1 MDRVVIFSPV
11 HRHILIVVLFT
22 KHRFD
27 GLLVSSITH
36 SLDRALKLIALVGR
50 QGDDDGVFL
59 GASELRRVIVRIV
72 EDRMKE
78 FLLAH
83 CTTIVLLV
91 VQVTSTVS
99 GETPHRFANVR
110 LMARR

>member
-1 MDRVVIFSPV
+1 
-11 HRHILIVVLFT
+11 
-22 KHRFD
+22 
-27 GLLVSSITH
+27 
-36 SLDRALKLIALVGR
+36 LDRALKLIALVGR

-72 EDRMKE
+72 EDRTKE

-99 GETPHRFANVR
+99 GETPHRSFDGSTVDICPVQESYFQFEIQKT
-110 LMARR
+110 